1 MTTQKTS
8 YTYQDAS
15 LVVDFYAENH
25 KEEWSNDRDLR
36 AAIDAVINCAGSW
49 KTFSLTIKANA
60 YREECN

>member
-25 KEEWSNDRDLR
+25 EDEWSNDREKELLNSIEDR
-36 AAIDAVINCAGSW
+36 G
-49 KTFSLTIKANA
+49 
-60 YREECN
+60 YEG